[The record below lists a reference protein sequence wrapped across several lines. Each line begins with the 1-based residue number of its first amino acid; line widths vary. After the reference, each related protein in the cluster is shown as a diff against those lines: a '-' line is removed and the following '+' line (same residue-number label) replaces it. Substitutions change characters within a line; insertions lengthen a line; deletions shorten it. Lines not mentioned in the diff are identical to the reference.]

1 MDRLDAMAV
10 LVAAADSGSL
20 SAAARKLGMPLA
32 TVSRKVSELEAH
44 LETRLLVRS
53 SRRLAPTEAG
63 AAYLAAARRILE
75 QVDEAER
82 AAAGEYST
90 PRGELAVAAP
100 IVFGR
105 LHVLPVVTAFLSDYP
120 QIDVRLT
127 LSDRNAQLVD
137 DHIDLALRIGALPD
151 SSMVAVRLG
160 TVRRVVCASPGYL
173 AARGTPEAPG
183 NLSAHDAITF
193 DALPGWAFSTETVS
207 VHARL
212 SVNTAE
218 AAIDAAVAGLGL
230 TRVLSYQAA
239 RAVAEGRLRV
249 VLTPFEPEPVPV
261 HLVRAEQGL
270 LAAKTRAFLDYA
282 TPRLRNALAI
292 GQP

>member
-105 LHVLPVVTAFLSDYP
+105 LHVLPVVTGFLADYP
-120 QIDVRLT
+120 LIDVRLI
-127 LSDRNAQLVD
+127 LSDRNAPLLD
-137 DHIDLALRIGALPD
+137 EHIDIALRIGALPD
-151 SSMVAVRLG
+151 SSLVAVGLG
-160 TVRRVVCASPGYL
+160 SLRRVVCGSPAYL
-173 AARGTPEAPG
+173 AARGTPRIPDDLA
-183 NLSAHDAITF
+183 AHDGIVF
-193 DALPGWAFSTETVS
+193 DAVGANWTFGGGRSVR

-212 SVNTAE
+212 AVNTA
-218 AAIDAAVAGLGL
+218 
-230 TRVLSYQAA
+230 
-239 RAVAEGRLRV
+239 
-249 VLTPFEPEPVPV
+249 
-261 HLVRAEQGL
+261 
-270 LAAKTRAFLDYA
+270 
-282 TPRLRNALAI
+282 
-292 GQP
+292 